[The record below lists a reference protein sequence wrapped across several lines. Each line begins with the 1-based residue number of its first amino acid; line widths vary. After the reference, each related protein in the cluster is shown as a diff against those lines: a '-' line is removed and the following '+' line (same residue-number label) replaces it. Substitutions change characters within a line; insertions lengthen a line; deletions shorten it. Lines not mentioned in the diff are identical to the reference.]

1 MKKQWKM
8 TFVVE
13 GTAHNFLAGKPMD
26 LCDEDSMKDT
36 LSDIQRFIENEYN
49 FEVVDSDVEEVK
61 EKK

>member
-13 GTAHNFLAGKPMD
+13 DTAHNLENGEPMD
-26 LCDEDSMKDT
+26 LRNEDDMKDT
-36 LSDIQRFIENEYN
+36 LFDMQHFIKNICDL
-49 FEVVDSDVEEVK
+49 EVVDSDVEEVK